1 MSILRRYMQ
10 SVRGDI
16 ILHFQR
22 TQMIHEE
29 NKIANMEKLVID
41 EQMKN
46 IGVLIELFLQLS

>member
-1 MSILRRYMQ
+1 
-10 SVRGDI
+10 
-16 ILHFQR
+16 
-22 TQMIHEE
+22 MIHEE